1 MFANLIVFTRKT
13 SKSII
18 GVTTWNTIKKET
30 GLEGGLGHKYYER
43 YRIIDRESEEAQRL
57 IRLSVA
63 YYRHFID

>member
-30 GLEGGLGHKYYER
+30 GLEEGLGHKYYER